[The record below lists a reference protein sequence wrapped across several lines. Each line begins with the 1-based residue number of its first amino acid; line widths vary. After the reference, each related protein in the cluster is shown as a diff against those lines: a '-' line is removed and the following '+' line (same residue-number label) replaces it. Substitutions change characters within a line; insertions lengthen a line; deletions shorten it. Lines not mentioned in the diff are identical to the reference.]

1 MTKVVPE
8 LPFMTPGLLEALQDD
23 DSLKIILQL
32 QIRKSAATL
41 KVLVKLTAL
50 PTAVVQA
57 KLDQLCELR
66 LVKALRASQA
76 HREWRYKLAS
86 SEFCIRVDTSNPDSW
101 RRVCAHHL
109 AQRDRIR
116 REVEARRSKTVV
128 PPMFQFFST
137 HTAFMTAAE
146 QFELRARIRRVESF
160 MAALEKRSHSGGPA
174 VERSGGPEKSTL
186 HAVTLEVVPLDSPL
200 SPQPLVHFL
209 ARSTPGDRQV
219 AKSTDRALLSPRE
232 TEVARLLA
240 EGLSRPQIAKTL
252 RLSLHTVCT
261 QSAAIYR
268 KLGVRTRAHLARAI
282 LEAEGAAVRPDRA
295 RAPT

>member
-50 PTAVVQA
+50 PTTVVQA

-174 VERSGGPEKSTL
+174 AEGRGGPEKSTL

-200 SPQPLVHFL
+200 SPQPPVHFL
-209 ARSTPGDRQV
+209 ARGTPGDRQV

-282 LEAEGAAVRPDRA
+282 VEAEGAAVRPDRA
-295 RAPT
+295 RTLT

>member
-8 LPFMTPGLLEALQDD
+8 LPFETPGLLEALQDD

-86 SEFCIRVDTSNPDSW
+86 SEFCLRLDASNPDSW
-101 RRVCAHHL
+101 RRVCAHQV

-116 REVEARRSKTVV
+116 REVEACRSKTVV

-137 HTAFMTAAE
+137 NTAFMTRVE

-174 VERSGGPEKSTL
+174 AEGRGGAEKSTL

-209 ARSTPGDRQV
+209 ARGTPGDRQV

>member
-8 LPFMTPGLLEALQDD
+8 LPFETPGLLEALQDD

-86 SEFCIRVDTSNPDSW
+86 SEFCIRVDTSNPGMW
-101 RRVCAHHL
+101 RQVCAYQM

-137 HTAFMTAAE
+137 NTAFMTRAE

-160 MAALEKRSHSGGPA
+160 IAALEKRSHSGGPA
-174 VERSGGPEKSTL
+174 AEGRGPEQSTL

-209 ARSTPGDRQV
+209 ARGTPGDRRV

-268 KLGVRTRAHLARAI
+268 KLGVRTRAHLARAMV
-282 LEAEGAAVRPDRA
+282 EAEGAAVRPDRA
-295 RAPT
+295 RTPT

>member
-8 LPFMTPGLLEALQDD
+8 LPFETPGLLEALQDD

-86 SEFCIRVDTSNPDSW
+86 SEFCLRLDASNPDSW
-101 RRVCAHHL
+101 RRVCAHQV

-116 REVEARRSKTVV
+116 REVEACRSKTVV

-137 HTAFMTAAE
+137 NTAFMTRAE

-174 VERSGGPEKSTL
+174 AEGRGGAEKSTL

-209 ARSTPGDRQV
+209 ARGTPGDRQV